1 MKALIALSALV
12 VLALAACN
20 PAPAAPSTP
29 TATPT
34 ATPQP
39 TATPVPSPTPIVDIM
54 VSLDTPFDIRPGQV
68 AFVDAQGYK
77 IEFVEVKEDSRCPAN
92 VVCVWQ
98 GRAVIVIH
106 VTRPG
111 EDLGLHELVL
121 EAGREDVAS
130 VKVGG
135 YSTKITALT
144 PYPIAGMPTP
154 RTEYTATLVV
164 SKADASA
171 GPVTVDERLVKANT
185 DFGFDLFAELA
196 RREGDKDL
204 FVSPLSVAMALAM
217 TYNGAS
223 GQTRDAMAEV
233 LGLEQLSLEEVNQA
247 NAALRQ
253 SLQGLGTGVE
263 LSIANSLWAR
273 QGVDFKEDFLERN
286 RQHYGAEVASL
297 DFNSP
302 DAPGTINQWVDR
314 NTRGKIKQIVD
325 QIDPDTVMFL
335 INAIYFNGKWSQSFD
350 KAMTRDRPFHLPD
363 GSEKQ
368 HPMMSRSGKYPYL
381 KGEGFQAVSLPY
393 GDGRT
398 SMYVFLPDEASSL
411 DEFLQGLDAESWAN
425 WMSRF
430 KQTEGDVVI
439 PRFKSE
445 YEVSLNDA
453 LKALGLEV
461 AFDPD
466 RANFEGMRAIP
477 PRLYIQQVKHKAVVD
492 VNEEGTE
499 AAGVTSVIVG
509 ITSAQ
514 QPQERFS
521 FVADRPFFFA
531 IRDNQTGSVLFMGT
545 VVDPQQ

>member
-1 MKALIALSALV
+1 MKALIALSLLV

-20 PAPAAPSTP
+20 PAPAAPPTSTP
-29 TATPT
+29 TPAPPT
-34 ATPQP
+34 P
-39 TATPVPSPTPIVDIM
+39 TATPVPSPTPIIDIM
-54 VSLDTPFDIRPGQV
+54 VTLDRPFDIKPGQV

-121 EAGREDVAS
+121 EGGREDVAS

-135 YSTKITALT
+135 YSIKITALK
-144 PYPIAGMPTP
+144 PYPMSETPTP

-196 RREGDKDL
+196 RREGDRDL
-204 FVSPLSVAMALAM
+204 FTSPLSIAMALAM

-223 GQTRDAMAEV
+223 GETRDAMARV
-233 LGLEQLSLEEVNQA
+233 LGLEQLGLEEVNKA

-253 SLQGLGTGVE
+253 SLQGLGAGVE

-273 QGVDFKEDFLERN
+273 QGVEFREDFLERN

-302 DAPGTINQWVDR
+302 AAPGTINQWVDR
-314 NTRGKIKQIVD
+314 STRGKIKQIVD

-350 KAMTRDRPFHLPD
+350 KAMTRDRPFHLLD
-363 GSEKQ
+363 GSERQ

-381 KGEGFQAVSLPY
+381 KGEGFQAISLPY

-398 SMYVFLPDEASSL
+398 SMYIFLPDESSSL
-411 DEFLQGLDAESWAN
+411 KEFLEGLDAESWAD

-453 LKALGLEV
+453 LKALGMEV

-499 AAGVTSVIVG
+499 AAGVTSVIIG

-514 QPQERFS
+514 VPQERFS